1 MLTVDK
7 TETPPPEEPFYHS
20 NPKYI
25 CACGIH
31 VKKGV
36 LYMAGA
42 LIVAAILLII
52 FSLSM
57 AIYSWSIV
65 GIVLIFLCALVIY
78 ANRTERENFYLPFL
92 LFAVLF
98 ALTTAAF
105 ATFLIIMLLQTPH
118 FWQNYASFV
127 FTHTHDA
134 KNEGGERSSLP
145 YIKFDCNAHFRR
157 SHSERH
163 TARSHTHSDGF
174 GCLVFDDH
182 SEGIPLLQG
191 EVHRT
196 ASQQSVRQ
204 RQQWHKR
211 EWRR

>member
-134 KNEGGERSSLP
+134 KNEGEGRIVSAILLAVTLILMGLAVWCSMITLRAFHYFKAK
-145 YIKFDCNAHFRR
+145 YIA
-157 SHSERH
+157 RH
-163 TARSHTHSDGF
+163 PSKVYASDSNGTNGNGTVEVVTVVETA
-174 GCLVFDDH
+174 
-182 SEGIPLLQG
+182 
-191 EVHRT
+191 
-196 ASQQSVRQ
+196 A
-204 RQQWHKR
+204 
-211 EWRR
+211 